1 MKTVISVMVLIFT
14 TISSYS
20 QETVGGKVLKNAKDK
35 TYQRGE
41 QKSDETVEGALN
53 KVEDGIKN
61 IFKKKEKKK
70 KEEKTTSDESQT
82 QNEQSNQQN
91 SGQSNGSIKKPMTK
105 NSKFDFEPGK
115 KQLGYDDFSTTNTGD
130 FPLGWNTN
138 SSAEIVT
145 LDDSGQKW
153 LFMTKDG
160 YFQPDFVKDMPDNF
174 TLEFEVFTRYRSN
187 NILEYQIY
195 IMPSANPKKDLAE
208 EYPSNYFQF
217 KWMGCESAASYI
229 VVENGET
236 ISKNEGIS
244 VKELTCANED
254 HSESIV
260 AKFSIWRQNSRL
272 RIYVN
277 ENKVLDIPQAFDAK
291 NKYNVFK
298 IGSKYMNYSNGREHD
313 DEFMISNIRYAVAGE
328 DTRSKL
334 ITEGRFVTNGILFD
348 VNSDNI
354 KPESGSVLKEIAAT
368 LQENP
373 TVKIKIIGHTDSDG
387 DASANMVLSQK
398 RAAAVK
404 SALSNFYGIDTNRIE
419 TTGKGES
426 EPLNKNA
433 TAADKAQNRRVEFIK
448 L

>member
-1 MKTVISVMVLIFT
+1 MKTASIILVVFFISLTGF
-14 TISSYS
+14 S

-41 QKSDETVEGALN
+41 QRGDEGVEKTLN

-61 IFKKKEKKK
+61 IFKKKDKKK
-70 KEEKTTSDESQT
+70 KQEEQSTSDENQENNKGTSNQT
-82 QNEQSNQQN
+82 Q
-91 SGQSNGSIKKPMTK
+91 GSTKKSVSK
-105 NSKFDFEPGK
+105 NSKFDFEPGQ
-115 KQLGYDDFSTTNTGD
+115 KQLGFDDFSTTNVGD

-145 LDDSGQKW
+145 IDDSGQKW
-153 LFMTKDG
+153 LFMSKDG
-160 YFQPDFVKDMPDNF
+160 YFQPEFVKDMPDNF
-174 TLEFEVFTRYRSN
+174 TLEFEVLTKYRSN
-187 NILEYQIY
+187 NILEYQFY
-195 IMPSANPKKDLAE
+195 LMPSANPKKDLSE
-208 EYPSNYFQF
+208 EYPNDYFQF
-217 KWMGCESAASYI
+217 KWMGCEKATSYF

-236 ISKNEGIS
+236 ISKNEGIT
-244 VKELTCANED
+244 VKDLTCQNED
-254 HSESIV
+254 HSEPII

-291 NKYNVFK
+291 KKYNVFK
-298 IGSKYMNYSNGREHD
+298 VGSKYMNYSNGREHD

-354 KPESGSVLKEIAAT
+354 KPESGVVLKEIAT
-368 LQENP
+368 ILQENP
-373 TVKIKIIGHTDSDG
+373 IVKVKIIGHTDSDG
-387 DASANMVLSQK
+387 DANANMSLSQK

-404 SALSNFYGIDTNRIE
+404 TALSSFYGIDGSRLE
-419 TTGKGES
+419 TDGKGES
-426 EPLNKNA
+426 QPLNKNA
-433 TAADKAQNRRVEFIK
+433 NASDKSQNRRVEFIK